1 MSTLDAIM
9 TIEGDNGS
17 PTEDEAI
24 AAFQV
29 LIDDGVVW
37 SLQGHYGR
45 TANWLIEQGMCTP
58 KGK

>member
-9 TIEGDNGS
+9 TIEGDNGGA
-17 PTEDEAI
+17 TEEEII

-29 LIDDGVVW
+29 LIDDGMVW
-37 SLQGHYGR
+37 SLQGFYGR
-45 TANWLIEQGMCTP
+45 AATQLIDSGACTP